1 MKSALRIVFMGT
13 PDFATATL
21 QRLLQSGYNVVG
33 VVTAPD
39 KPAGRGQK
47 VRKSSVKTFALQHR
61 LPLLQPHNLKDQS
74 FLEDLKSLHA
84 DIQVVVA
91 FRKLPKVV
99 WDMPMLGTF
108 NLHASLLPKYRG
120 AAPIN
125 WSIINGDRESGVTT
139 FFIDD
144 NIDTGSIILQKRC
157 PIKPSYNAGDLH
169 DKLMI
174 LGSELVCETLDLIR
188 SNKHKS
194 IKQKGQATHA
204 PKIYKADCKLNW
216 SDEIF
221 AIHQKIKGLSPYPSS
236 WTQISN
242 DKTLK
247 IFESSII
254 KAKHGQTYGTVL
266 TDGKEELKVAAKG
279 GFVHLLDVQLSGK
292 KRMKV
297 DEFLRGYRFDKN
309 TILH

>member
-21 QRLLQSGYNVVG
+21 QSMVQMGYKVVG

-47 VRKSSVKTFALQHR
+47 LTQSSVKTFALKHG
-61 LPLLQPHNLKDQS
+61 LELLQPKNLKDES
-74 FLEDLKSLHA
+74 FVEDLKSLKA
-84 DIQVVVA
+84 DLQVVVA

-99 WDMPMLGTF
+99 WDMPTKGTF

-125 WSIINGDRESGVTT
+125 WAIINGEKESGVTT
-139 FFIDD
+139 FFIDE
-144 NIDTGSIILQKRC
+144 NIDTGTIILQKSC
-157 PIKPSYNAGDLH
+157 PIKTSDNAGNLH

-174 LGSELVCETLDLIR
+174 LGSELVCETIDLIS
-188 SNKHKS
+188 SNNYQCR
-194 IKQKGQATHA
+194 KQNGKITHA

-216 SDEIF
+216 SDSIF
-221 AIHQKIKGLSPYPSS
+221 NIHQKIKGLSPYPSS

-247 IFESSII
+247 IFESSVLE
-254 KAKHGQTYGTVL
+254 AKHNLAYGTII
-266 TDGKEELKVAAKG
+266 TDGKNELKVAAKG
-279 GFVHLLDVQLSGK
+279 GYVYLLDVQLSGK

-297 DEFLRGYRFDKN
+297 DEFLRGFRFEKH
-309 TILH
+309 TILN